1 MNLFYYVSDQ
11 MSGNPSRKLAFVFC
25 CLIQY
30 YYQPF
35 LILLTLVQ
43 VVPAGSLQVVPASY
57 QTELV
62 ITIPLSAFQ
71 RNFTS

>member
-1 MNLFYYVSDQ
+1 
-11 MSGNPSRKLAFVFC
+11 
-25 CLIQY
+25 
-30 YYQPF
+30 
-35 LILLTLVQ
+35 
-43 VVPAGSLQVVPASY
+43 VPAGNLQVVPASY